1 MANNRRHIENTFAH
15 LILILFSIFY
25 LFPFFWSITSSIKTR
40 MELFAIPPVWIPR
53 GPDYLANYMDF
64 FTRFPVTDRMFNS
77 LVVAVSSTV
86 LSLLIGTIAAYS
98 LARFRFKGRND
109 VAFWILSTR
118 FFPPAAVAVPVFIL
132 FQTAN
137 LIDNH
142 ISLIIMHSIM
152 NLPFVVWLVRG
163 FIVEVPVQIEES
175 AMVDG
180 ASRFNVFFRVTL
192 PLALPGLAATAIFC
206 FIFSWN
212 EFFYALILTSDNAA
226 TLPIGYMLLRMAG
239 VTLPWGTINAAG
251 VILIIPA
258 FILAVTLQKYIVRA
272 MTFGVIKG

>member
-137 LIDNH
+137 LIYNH
-142 ISLIIMHSIM
+142 AFHNESSICR
-152 NLPFVVWLVRG
+152 LV
-163 FIVEVPVQIEES
+163 S
-175 AMVDG
+175 
-180 ASRFNVFFRVTL
+180 SRFYR
-192 PLALPGLAATAIFC
+192 
-206 FIFSWN
+206 
-212 EFFYALILTSDNAA
+212 
-226 TLPIGYMLLRMAG
+226 
-239 VTLPWGTINAAG
+239 
-251 VILIIPA
+251 
-258 FILAVTLQKYIVRA
+258 
-272 MTFGVIKG
+272 